1 MAKKRGNRTQ
11 NHTKPAQDAL
21 GSDHK
26 SGNSLKELLGENALG
41 KLKQMEK
48 DLKEGKER
56 QAREEAEKRR
66 KELEEREKNKSFG
79 ELLQDYEKKG
89 GGKYS

>member
-11 NHTKPAQDAL
+11 NHTKPAQDDLA
-21 GSDHK
+21 SDK
-26 SGNSLKELLGENALG
+26 SGNSLKELLGENALS

-48 DLKEGKER
+48 ELKEGKER
-56 QAREEAEKRR
+56 QAREEAEQRR

-79 ELLQDYEKKG
+79 ELLEDYEKKG
-89 GGKYS
+89 GSKYS